1 MKTDAGPIA
10 VEKWQDVLAKS
21 PSIEERLWNRVV
33 VLQQT
38 DSTQDA
44 ARRLDAQV
52 GDVLVAGRQTSGRGR
67 LGRAWA
73 DTGEDGVAVTFV
85 LEAIRSERLAVA
97 CAVAAAHAIG
107 ASMKV
112 NGGWRT
118 RKVKIGIKWPND
130 IVVDGRKIA
139 GILIEQTDERAY
151 VGIGINVRQVS
162 WPAELQRRAISLA
175 ELGFDVDR
183 LLVIEMLMQCLRFM
197 LRDDDARLIDRFR
210 ERDALTG
217 TTCCFR
223 IGEREVR
230 GTVVRVDPMRG
241 LAVLTENQGEVWLP
255 AATTTLIKD

>member
-1 MKTDAGPIA
+1 
-10 VEKWQDVLAKS
+10 
-21 PSIEERLWNRVV
+21 
-33 VLQQT
+33 
-38 DSTQDA
+38 
-44 ARRLDAQV
+44 
-52 GDVLVAGRQTSGRGR
+52 
-67 LGRAWA
+67 
-73 DTGEDGVAVTFV
+73 
-85 LEAIRSERLAVA
+85 
-97 CAVAAAHAIG
+97 
-107 ASMKV
+107 
-112 NGGWRT
+112 
-118 RKVKIGIKWPND
+118 
-130 IVVDGRKIA
+130 
-139 GILIEQTDERAY
+139 
-151 VGIGINVRQVS
+151 
-162 WPAELQRRAISLA
+162 LQRRAISLA